1 MLDSRTGRE
10 LGALSPHAEIL
21 FQKNTQFKILGV
33 RPHDPA
39 KSLKQ
44 VMKDQFPHVVVYL
57 RQVDNTAQGDQLNN
71 VHDVEYVGEIEIA
84 DS

>member
-21 FQKNTQFKILGV
+21 FQKNTQFKILTV

-71 VHDVEYVGEIEIA
+71 VHDVENVGEIDIA